1 MRNRLAAVLPLLSAF
16 LFGSISA
23 SAADAVD
30 NAIEAMERRDYAAA
44 WQLLLPLAEA
54 GDPRAQARVGLYYF
68 GGKMGIA
75 QDHMESFKWFMRSAI
90 QGYGVGQYLVGISYG
105 SGAGVATDPL
115 HAHVWFSL
123 AAQTSMGGDRDDAM
137 KFRGLM
143 ENRLSRSDLD
153 RAKAIAERCR
163 TSNYKDCD

>member
-1 MRNRLAAVLPLLSAF
+1 MHKRLRTVLPLLVA
-16 LFGSISA
+16 LVFGSIAA

-30 NAIEAMERRDYAAA
+30 NAIEAQKRGDYAAA

-75 QDHMESFKWFMRSAI
+75 QDHTESFKWFMRAAT
-90 QGYGVGQYLVGISYG
+90 QGYGVAQYLVGISYG
-105 SGAGVATDPL
+105 GGSGVATDPL

-123 AAQTSMGGDRDDAM
+123 AAQTSVGSDRDDAM
-137 KFRGLM
+137 KFRDLM
-143 ENRLSRSDLD
+143 ENRLSRSELD
-153 RAKAIAERCR
+153 HAKAIAERCR
-163 TSNYKDCD
+163 SSNYKECD

>member
-1 MRNRLAAVLPLLSAF
+1 MHKDLRSIVPLVAAL
-16 LFGSISA
+16 LFGSVA
-23 SAADAVD
+23 ANAADAVD
-30 NAIEAMERRDYAAA
+30 NAIEVLERRDYAAA

-75 QDHMESFKWFMRSAI
+75 QDHAESFKWFIRSAK
-90 QGYGVGQYLVGISYG
+90 QGYGVGQYLVGISYAGG
-105 SGAGVATDPL
+105 SGVTIDPL

-123 AAQTSMGGDRDDAM
+123 AAQTSVGSDRDDAM
-137 KFRGLM
+137 RFRGLM
-143 ENRLSRSDLD
+143 ENRLSRTEID

-163 TSNYKDCD
+163 SSNYKECD